1 MSCVWMLQRGHS
13 GDGFVLASTLCKYDL
28 RKGDLFVSQLP
39 CVRYYV
45 FVKSSFKHTREECE
59 SKRAYVFRCLIFN
72 LSGPCELLFLLCFIA
87 SWT

>member
-1 MSCVWMLQRGHS
+1 MVMGVCLRR
-13 GDGFVLASTLCKYDL
+13 GFVGFWDRDY
-28 RKGDLFVSQLP
+28 VSQLP

-45 FVKSSFKHTREECE
+45 FVRSSFKHTCEECD
-59 SKRAYVFRCLIFN
+59 SKSPMCFRCLIFS

>member
-1 MSCVWMLQRGHS
+1 MCV
-13 GDGFVLASTLCKYDL
+13 FVEFWDRDY
-28 RKGDLFVSQLP
+28 VSQLP

-45 FVKSSFKHTREECE
+45 FVKSSFKHTCKECE